1 MRLKSFQNLH
11 NAFHQHFGSPTPT
24 IVNVF
29 LSDGAK
35 IYNILCIMHPN
46 NKDKN

>member
-24 IVNVF
+24 IVDVF

-35 IYNILCIMHPN
+35 IYIKHLMHYASQ
-46 NKDKN
+46 